1 MFLFT
6 VFNLTNGIDVDQT
19 KSYIESYQ
27 KDNQDIIRRNK
38 LKKVTDCLLTVILC
52 CLLWL
57 ISEFYIHLS
66 SICKWIICSLHKEIL
81 KQSVIATFISCISKT
96 RGRLSLQ
103 SHDEELIER
112 LLEEEREVRQFTQ
125 QQMVEEEELVQKEK
139 EKQKN
144 ELINDLVRS
153 FVDISEL
160 MSLPYE

>member
-1 MFLFT
+1 MNLFHT
-6 VFNLTNGIDVDQT
+6 
-19 KSYIESYQ
+19 
-27 KDNQDIIRRNK
+27 
-38 LKKVTDCLLTVILC
+38 
-52 CLLWL
+52 
-57 ISEFYIHLS
+57 
-66 SICKWIICSLHKEIL
+66 EIL
-81 KQSVIATFISCISKT
+81 KKSVIATSISCISNT
-96 RGRLSLQ
+96 RWRLWLQ

-160 MSLPYE
+160 MYLPYE